1 MRTEDNAAEQK
12 RKLDEMNYNPGE
24 DIFNKEEHIP
34 LDGDG
39 NPIINPSHVNN
50 GMPYGLDIPGAEDD
64 DNFDQITNQQ
74 SYTEDNIYNKIEDKD
89 ELFETEDDLIDDI
102 DEDIEEEEEDDLKR

>member
-102 DEDIEEEEEDDLKR
+102 DKDIEEEEDDLKR

>member
-24 DIFNKEEHIP
+24 DIFNKEEHIS

-39 NPIINPSHVNN
+39 NPIINPSHVND

-102 DEDIEEEEEDDLKR
+102 DKDIEEEEDDLKR